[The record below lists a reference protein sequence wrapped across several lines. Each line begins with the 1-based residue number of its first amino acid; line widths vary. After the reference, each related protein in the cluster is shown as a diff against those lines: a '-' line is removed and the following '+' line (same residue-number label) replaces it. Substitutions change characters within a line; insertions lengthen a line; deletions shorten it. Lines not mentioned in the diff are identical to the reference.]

1 MLWSF
6 VKWSLFRL
14 VYVRVLP
21 FVIIVYERHVL
32 QWLVC
37 DLLDRCCHSVL
48 YLSPRTC
55 HCLTW
60 VIWYPVMKLL
70 VYFTFLS
77 QYLILDTCPILTCLL
92 ITWPPFLTY
101 LLYNSILIQ
110 TDHSLTSI
118 SSSNLSTL
126 TCPIIYL
133 STLYLSIPVETAHC
147 CQSNYHLSVG
157 TVLYCTCPL

>member
-1 MLWSF
+1 MTGLWF
-6 VKWSLFRL
+6 TWPL
-14 VYVRVLP
+14 LP
-21 FVIIVYERHVL
+21 FCSVSVSYNLSLSNLSHLIP
-32 QWLVC
+32 
-37 DLLDRCCHSVL
+37 CHEVTCL
-48 YLSPRTC
+48 FYLSVSVPDS
-55 HCLTW
+55 
-60 VIWYPVMKLL
+60 WY
-70 VYFTFLS
+70 LS
-77 QYLILDTCPILTCLL
+77 YTYQCLL